1 MQKSV
6 GEIFNNQNVF
16 SIPNYQRDY
25 AWGKSNVEDLW
36 DDLQEAKIA
45 RQEGSGG
52 HFLGTIVVARNPNNP
67 EIYDIIDGQQRA
79 ATLFLLRYALNQ
91 KLSNPDYNKNNFIQQ
106 NGKPRLLVIE
116 NNREFFASIL
126 RQIDSQKKDSTLEK
140 QTKTQGHK
148 QFLDVFD
155 TIWDHTEK
163 I

>member
-6 GEIFNNQNVF
+6 SEIFNNQNVF

-79 ATLFLLRYALNQ
+79 TTLFLLRYALNQ
-91 KLSNPDYNKNNFIQQ
+91 KLSNPDYHKNNFFCNLKQYYMYIQSLFSLYNQ
-106 NGKPRLLVIE
+106 YNVQVLKP
-116 NNREFFASIL
+116 FF
-126 RQIDSQKKDSTLEK
+126 QQLEHMLIYK
-140 QTKTQGHK
+140 
-148 QFLDVFD
+148 
-155 TIWDHTEK
+155 
-163 I
+163 